1 MESRVEFL
9 RKTLQELLQSPDT
22 DSSDSDSSDS
32 DFEPDEYESSAS
44 ETDEDSEGEPETDL
58 THIDLKNIVG
68 RWSAPA
74 KTMK

>member
-9 RKTLQELLQSPDT
+9 QKTLQELLQVPDT
-22 DSSDSDSSDS
+22 DSSDSDY
-32 DFEPDEYESSAS
+32 EPDEYESSAS

>member
-1 MESRVEFL
+1 MDSRVEFL
-9 RKTLQELLQSPDT
+9 QKILQELLQVPDT
-22 DSSDSDSSDS
+22 DSSDSDY
-32 DFEPDEYESSAS
+32 EPDEYESSAS

>member
-1 MESRVEFL
+1 MDSRVEL
-9 RKTLQELLQSPDT
+9 LQKILQELLQLPDT
-22 DSSDSDSSDS
+22 DSSDSDY
-32 DFEPDEYESSAS
+32 EPDEYESS

>member
-1 MESRVEFL
+1 MDSRVEFL
-9 RKTLQELLQSPDT
+9 QKTLQELLQVPDT
-22 DSSDSDSSDS
+22 DSSDS

-68 RWSAPA
+68 RWTAPS

>member
-1 MESRVEFL
+1 MESRVELLQKF
-9 RKTLQELLQSPDT
+9 LQELPQLPDT
-22 DSSDSDSSDS
+22 DSSDSDY
-32 DFEPDEYESSAS
+32 EPDEYESSAS

-74 KTMK
+74 KTVK

>member
-1 MESRVEFL
+1 MDSRVEFL
-9 RKTLQELLQSPDT
+9 QKILQELLQFPDT
-22 DSSDSDSSDS
+22 DSSDSDFD
-32 DFEPDEYESSAS
+32 PDEYESSAS
-44 ETDEDSEGEPETDL
+44 EMDEDSEGEPETHQ

>member
-1 MESRVEFL
+1 MDSRVEFL
-9 RKTLQELLQSPDT
+9 QKILQELPQVPDT
-22 DSSDSDSSDS
+22 DSSDSDFD
-32 DFEPDEYESSAS
+32 PDEYESS

>member
-1 MESRVEFL
+1 MDSRVELLQKF
-9 RKTLQELLQSPDT
+9 LQELPQFP
-22 DSSDSDSSDS
+22 DSDSSDS

-74 KTMK
+74 

>member
-1 MESRVEFL
+1 MESRVEL
-9 RKTLQELLQSPDT
+9 IKSILQELLQVPDT
-22 DSSDSDSSDS
+22 DSSDSD
-32 DFEPDEYESSAS
+32 YEASES
-44 ETDEDSEGEPETDL
+44 ETDDDYEDSEEEPETDL

>member
-1 MESRVEFL
+1 MDSRVEFL
-9 RKTLQELLQSPDT
+9 QKTLQELLQFPDT
-22 DSSDSDSSDS
+22 DSSDS

-44 ETDEDSEGEPETDL
+44 ETDEDSEGEPETNL